1 MDLPIITKRIIMA
14 NMTIHR
20 IRLSKM
26 QKVINVLALASAA
39 VSLAVVGGGAFV
51 YVQRDAILDDI
62 KEKAMEAVLGGVGG
76 GLGGD
81 LPVGAPD
88 LSPGIPQAA
97 APVPQDA
104 PPAAPS
110 APIQL

>member
-14 NMTIHR
+14 NMTLHR

-88 LSPGIPQAA
+88 LSPQTNPAANSQAA
-97 APVPQDA
+97 VPEPTAPVQF
-104 PPAAPS
+104 
-110 APIQL
+110 